1 MAVGSG
7 IQVFLLKTIISD
19 GLPPVFRGEGG
30 LDITMTGRLDF
41 TEEGSIQTRR
51 VVENLYSSV
60 FNCFRFVC
68 ESSINEGVNT
78 GSASESGDLAR
89 AFFYF

>member
-19 GLPPVFRGEGG
+19 GLPPVFRGKGG

-41 TEEGSIQTRR
+41 TEEGVFKQREWWKICLRQSLLVSGLCVR
-51 VVENLYSSV
+51 VQ
-60 FNCFRFVC
+60 
-68 ESSINEGVNT
+68 
-78 GSASESGDLAR
+78 
-89 AFFYF
+89 